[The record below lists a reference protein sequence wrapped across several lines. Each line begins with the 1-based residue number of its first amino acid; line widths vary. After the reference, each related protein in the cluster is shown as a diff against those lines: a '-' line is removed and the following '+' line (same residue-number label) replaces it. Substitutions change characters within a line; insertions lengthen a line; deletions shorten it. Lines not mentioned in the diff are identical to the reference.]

1 MRRRDIEKGGG
12 VERPS
17 SSQGLFWLYVQGS
30 IIVVLGKA
38 KHDTS
43 YQTRIDILQGIIHPP
58 VLFFSPVL
66 SILYVYMYVGLSS

>member
-1 MRRRDIEKGGG
+1 MEIT
-12 VERPS
+12 S

-30 IIVVLGKA
+30 IIVVLGTA
-38 KHDTS
+38 RHDAS
-43 YQTRIDILQGIIHPP
+43 YQTRIGILQGITPPP